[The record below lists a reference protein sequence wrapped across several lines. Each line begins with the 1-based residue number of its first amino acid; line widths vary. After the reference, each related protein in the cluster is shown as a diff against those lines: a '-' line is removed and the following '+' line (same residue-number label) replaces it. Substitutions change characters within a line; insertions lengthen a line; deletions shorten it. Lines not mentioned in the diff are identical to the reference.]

1 MAPFTQ
7 PALPLP
13 PSEPPP
19 TASCTGNDPG
29 PQNASDEDSMDDLP
43 MLVEDVSSDE
53 ESMDDIMSLYSSV
66 ESYDD

>member
-1 MAPFTQ
+1 
-7 PALPLP
+7 
-13 PSEPPP
+13 
-19 TASCTGNDPG
+19 
-29 PQNASDEDSMDDLP
+29 MDDLP